1 MKNRTYV
8 DINLLQSVPSSNLN
22 RDDAGSPKT
31 AQYGGVTRAR
41 VSSQAWKKAM
51 RQYFIDH
58 LEAKDLG
65 TRTLELVSFVA
76 DKVQKLD
83 DSITHTEAMDKSEK
97 VINKAG
103 LKTNPKSKKHPENDH
118 KLKALFFV
126 GNEQAQKLAQ
136 AVVDGETDK
145 KVLQAILND
154 NPAIDISLFGRM
166 AADDPTLNEDASA
179 QVAHAVSTHAV
190 RTEFDFFTATDDF
203 SSKDNAGAGM
213 LGTMEYN
220 SSTLYRYAN
229 VAGHEL
235 VKQLGDP
242 KKAAKAM
249 ALFIEAFVK
258 SMPTG
263 KSTTFANETLPSAI
277 VVTVRNDRPVNL
289 VNGFEE
295 PVSSTNGYLE
305 KSLNKLNK
313 EFKQTNKFVNDPE
326 FILTMGDP
334 NLDKDNPESFKENDS
349 FNELINKF
357 VEQVT
362 PLLSED

>member
-8 DINLLQSVPSSNLN
+8 DINLLQSVPASNIN
-22 RDDAGSPKT
+22 RDDTGSPKT
-31 AQYGGVTRAR
+31 AQYGGVTRSR

-58 LEAKDLG
+58 LEEKDLG
-65 TRTLELVSFVA
+65 TRTLELVGFVA
-76 DKVQKLD
+76 DKIQKLD
-83 DSITHTEAMDKSEK
+83 DSITHTEAMDKAEK
-97 VINKAG
+97 VVNKAG
-103 LKTNPKSKKHPENDH
+103 LKTNTKSKKHPENDY

-126 GNEQAQKLAQ
+126 GNEQADKLAQ
-136 AVVDGETDK
+136 AAVDGVDDK
-145 KVLQAILND
+145 KELQAILND
-154 NPAIDISLFGRM
+154 NPALDISLFGRM

-179 QVAHAVSTHAV
+179 QVAHAISTHAV
-190 RTEFDFFTATDDF
+190 NTEYDFFTATDDF

-242 KKAAKAM
+242 KKAAKSI

-263 KSTTFANETLPSAI
+263 KSNSYANETLPSAI
-277 VVTVRNDRPVNL
+277 VVTIRDDRPVNL
-289 VNGFEE
+289 VNGFEK
-295 PVSSTNGYLE
+295 PVSSDDGYLDASLERLNGEFE
-305 KSLNKLNK
+305 KANQ
-313 EFKQTNKFVNDPE
+313 FVDAPKFVLTLGDSNLEGKNLESLEAMSNFND
-326 FILTMGDP
+326 L
-334 NLDKDNPESFKENDS
+334 LS
-349 FNELINKF
+349 KF
-357 VEQVT
+357 VEEVT